1 MKKYLYFLG
10 ILTLLLVSA
19 CQKKPV
25 AAFEFNQENYS
36 AGDSLILVN
45 KSTLS
50 NSYRWTLPF
59 GGIVTSKD
67 LRIKLDS
74 NLTSGYYS
82 FKLESF
88 SKNRKLVDAV
98 EQNIYVTNDVN
109 NSSRGFDV
117 MFWAVRPNNNNTNP
131 VMVTLNYQSSYIV
144 AFANNQNA
152 SEPTFTY
159 DLSSNYAVFLNVQK
173 GQYSYTAT
181 QPSTQ
186 GSNNGNIWTGVVNI
200 DYNKK
205 IIKLPIK

>member
-1 MKKYLYFLG
+1 MKKYLYLLG
-10 ILTLLLVSA
+10 IFTLLLVSA

-74 NLTSGYYS
+74 NLTSGFYA

-98 EQNIYVTNDVN
+98 EQNIYVTNDAN

-117 MFWAVRPNNNNTNP
+117 MFWAVRPFNGNTNP
-131 VMVTLNYQSSYIV
+131 IMVTLNYQTSYIL
-144 AFANNQNA
+144 NLPSSQNT
-152 SEPTFTY
+152 SEPSFSY

-173 GQYSYTAT
+173 GQYTYTAT
-181 QPSTQ
+181 QPASQ
-186 GSNNGNIWTGVVNI
+186 NSNNGNIWSGVVNV

-205 IIKLPIK
+205 IIKLPAK